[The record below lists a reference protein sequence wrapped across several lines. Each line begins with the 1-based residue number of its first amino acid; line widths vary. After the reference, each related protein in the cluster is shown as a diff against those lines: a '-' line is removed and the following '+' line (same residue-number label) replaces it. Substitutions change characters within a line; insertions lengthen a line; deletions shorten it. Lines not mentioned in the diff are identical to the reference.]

1 MIFHLKSPKT
11 LKGNSK
17 TLNSDS
23 IITMM
28 LMVLFVVLFSSDLL
42 AQSKGDLQKK
52 KDDLAK
58 KIEVTKKLINES
70 EQQQKITTNQLQV
83 LNEQI
88 GLREE
93 LLSTI
98 NSEITGIEGEIQR
111 KEESLKRLESQLN
124 SLKDEYSNMIV
135 QAYKNRSSYDKL
147 MFVFA
152 ADDFNQA
159 YKRMKLLQHYAETRQ
174 KQVEL
179 ISSTQQ
185 QIQQSLDD
193 LEKTKNERRQ
203 FAQAKV
209 EEKNKIDS
217 DKRKQQDKLN
227 SLKSEEKKLR
237 EKVKKQ
243 EKESIDLANKIKK
256 IIEEEMKPKVTPPKT
271 SNSGSKTNNTPPSA
285 PKMEVAPEVKIASSD
300 FEKNKGGLP
309 WPVTS
314 GIITGKFGKQ
324 PHPSVPDNFV
334 NNNGV
339 DFTTE
344 KSAAV
349 NAIFDGEVTSVFHI
363 EGYGENVI
371 VTKGSYKVVYGKL
384 SSVSVKKGD
393 KVSLKQKIGTVMND
407 GEANVAHLEIWKVT
421 SEGGTPLN
429 PELWLKKK

>member
-11 LKGNSK
+11 LKGDSK
-17 TLNSDS
+17 KGSCFSFATFLSVVF
-23 IITMM
+23 
-28 LMVLFVVLFSSDLL
+28 VLAFSSSGIF

-70 EQQQKITTNQLQV
+70 EQLQKITTNQLQV

-111 KEESLKRLESQLN
+111 KEETLKRLEVQLN
-124 SLKDEYSNMIV
+124 ALKDEYANMIV

-159 YKRMKLLQHYAETRQ
+159 YKRMKLLQHYAETRK

-179 ISSTQQ
+179 IASTQQ

-203 FAQAKV
+203 YAQAKV
-209 EEKNKIDS
+209 EEKNKIDN
-217 DKRKQQDKLN
+217 DKRKQQEKLN

-243 EKESIDLANKIKK
+243 ERESIDLANKIKK
-256 IIEEEMKPKVTPPKT
+256 IIEEEMKPKATPPKT
-271 SNSGSKTNNTPPSA
+271 TPPGGKTTPSP

-309 WPVTS
+309 WPVGS
-314 GIITGKFGKQ
+314 GIITGRFGKQ
-324 PHPSVPDNFV
+324 PHPTVSDNFV

-344 KSAAV
+344 KSASV
-349 NAIFDGEVTSVFHI
+349 NAIFDGEVTSVFYI
-363 EGYGENVI
+363 EGFGENVI
-371 VTKGSYKVVYGKL
+371 ITKGAYKVVYGKL
-384 SSVSVKKGD
+384 SSVAVKKGD

-421 SEGGTPLN
+421 PDGGTPLN

>member
-11 LKGNSK
+11 LKGNSNK
-17 TLNSDS
+17 QTRFSVSAFLS
-23 IITMM
+23 
-28 LMVLFVVLFSSDLL
+28 VVFFLALSTSGIF

-58 KIEVTKKLINES
+58 KIELTKKLINES

-111 KEESLKRLESQLN
+111 KEESLKRLEIQLKA
-124 SLKDEYSNMIV
+124 LKDEYANMIV

-159 YKRMKLLQHYAETRQ
+159 YKRMKLLQHYAETRK

-179 ISSTQQ
+179 IASTQQ

-209 EEKNKIDS
+209 EEKNKIDG
-217 DKRKQQDKLN
+217 DKRKQQEKLT

-243 EKESIDLANKIKK
+243 ERESIDLANKIKK
-256 IIEEEMKPKVTPPKT
+256 IIEEEMKPKVTPPKAGP
-271 SNSGSKTNNTPPSA
+271 SGSKTTPAPA

-309 WPVTS
+309 WPVGS

-344 KSAAV
+344 KGSAV
-349 NAIFDGEVTSVFHI
+349 NAIFDGEVTSVFYI

-393 KVSLKQKIGTVMND
+393 KVALKQKVGTVMND